1 MEKLNKKIS
10 LSEEIIKNIV
20 PRQYLKMIYS
30 LMNYDEERDE
40 FFLPGIDD
48 MPEIKKEEKNNGLV
62 MSYYDVYDDDYET
75 NEDEVQLKDIIE
87 MGNQQKSVYLTYDQ
101 LKKIKNKNK
110 E

>member
-1 MEKLNKKIS
+1 
-10 LSEEIIKNIV
+10 
-20 PRQYLKMIYS
+20 
-30 LMNYDEERDE
+30 MNYDEERDE

-48 MPEIKKEEKNNGLV
+48 VPETKKEDKNNGLV
-62 MSYYDVYDDDYET
+62 MSYYDVYDNDDYET

-101 LKKIKNKNK
+101 LKKIKNKNI

>member
-1 MEKLNKKIS
+1 
-10 LSEEIIKNIV
+10 
-20 PRQYLKMIYS
+20 
-30 LMNYDEERDE
+30 
-40 FFLPGIDD
+40 
-48 MPEIKKEEKNNGLV
+48 

-110 E
+110 DN